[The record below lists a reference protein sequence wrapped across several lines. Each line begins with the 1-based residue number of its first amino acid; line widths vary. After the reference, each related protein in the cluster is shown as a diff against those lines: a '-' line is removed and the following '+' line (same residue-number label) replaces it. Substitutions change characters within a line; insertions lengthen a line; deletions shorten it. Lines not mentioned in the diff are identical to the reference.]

1 MTRQSAGGRSHC
13 FPFFVERIPMK
24 SLRLS
29 SFAACVCLWA
39 GAACAQGTISSG
51 TTFLSLVGTP
61 FGTGSG
67 NANLLFGSSSA
78 FATDQLFRTGWAY
91 NQGPATSNRPFS
103 TLDTPTQSYS
113 GNVATLTWANAG
125 AGTTGF
131 ARWDAV
137 MTITLTQIAPSP
149 GGNVPGS
156 ARIDTAL
163 SFKSNSANTGSI
175 AFNVF
180 NDLDLDIIG
189 SGVSN
194 VSSDTYRV
202 LDASAGSGIY
212 GRAFDSTGSNY
223 AEFLGAGATRY
234 EFNTGSALR
243 TKLGVTS
250 GASTGSLATAAGTA
264 VSDWAST
271 DGAVAFQWTR
281 TLAPG
286 QSFNINTSVTINS
299 PIPEPSTSA
308 MLGLG
313 GLLLALA
320 ARRRLSASLLLQR

>member
-1 MTRQSAGGRSHC
+1 
-13 FPFFVERIPMK
+13 MK
-24 SLRLS
+24 SLCLS
-29 SFAACVCLWA
+29 LLALSACMLT
-39 GAACAQGTISSG
+39 GAASAQGSISSG
-51 TTFLSLVGTP
+51 TTFLSFVGTP

-78 FATDQLFRTGWAY
+78 FGTDQLFRTGWAY

-125 AGTTGF
+125 AGTAGF

-137 MTITLTQIAPSP
+137 MTITLTEIAPSP
-149 GGNVPGS
+149 GGSVPGR
-156 ARIDTAL
+156 ARVDTAL
-163 SFKSNSANTGSI
+163 SFKSSSGNAGSI

-189 SGVSN
+189 SGVGN
-194 VSSDTYRV
+194 ALGDTYRV
-202 LDASAGSGIY
+202 LDASAGSGIS
-212 GRAFDSTGSNY
+212 GRAFDSSGSNY
-223 AEFLGAGATRY
+223 AEFIGAGAQRY

-243 TKLGVTS
+243 TKLGITS
-250 GASTGSLATAAGTA
+250 GAGSGALTAAAGTA

-286 QSFNINTSVTINS
+286 ESFSINTSYTINS
-299 PIPEPSTSA
+299 PIPEPATSA
-308 MLGLG
+308 LLGVG
-313 GLLLALA
+313 AVWLAMA
-320 ARRRLSASLLLQR
+320 VRRRRVVPPAPR